1 MLGRIGRTGY
11 DAGDGDGNAPAGRR
25 RPESEMIRTGCDILA
40 SENCARLSGLRTG
53 LLSNPASVDGGLRH
67 VIDIV
72 GGSYARL
79 SCLFGPQ
86 HGLKGDTQAN
96 MIEWRGYTHPR
107 LGIPVHSLYGD
118 SREPDAAVLEKL
130 DAVVIDLPD
139 IGARPYTYL
148 WTAALMMRAC
158 AATGTKVVVLDRPC
172 PIGGSRVEGSILDMA
187 YASFVG
193 LHPLPMR
200 HGLTIGEALRLINGS
215 GAARCEL
222 EIIEMEGW
230 ARGMYFGETGL
241 PWVLPSPNIPTP
253 ETALVYPGMV
263 LLEATNVSEGRGTT
277 RPFEIMGAPWID
289 PEALAGRLAARC
301 GGGAIFRPLDFRPA
315 FDKYAGELC
324 GGVQIHVTDRDSFN
338 PVRCAALALGE
349 IAVMYPGHFEWLP
362 PPYEY
367 ERKLMPVDILSGD
380 SSLRETIGRGEGVE
394 GLFARWLDD
403 ERRFE
408 REREPWLFY

>member
-1 MLGRIGRTGY
+1 
-11 DAGDGDGNAPAGRR
+11 
-25 RPESEMIRTGCDILA
+25 MIRTGCDILA

-79 SCLFGPQ
+79 ACLFGPQ
-86 HGLKGDTQAN
+86 HGLRGDTQAN
-96 MIEWRGYTHPR
+96 MIEWQGYTHPR

-118 SREPDAAVLEKL
+118 SREPDTAVLGKL

-158 AATGTKVVVLDRPC
+158 AAAGTKVVVLDRPC
-172 PIGGSRVEGSILDMA
+172 PIGGARVEGPILDMA

-230 ARGMYFGETGL
+230 ARGMYFGDTGL

-263 LLEATNVSEGRGTT
+263 LLEATNISEGRGTT
-277 RPFEIMGAPWID
+277 RPFEILGAPWID

-301 GGGAIFRPLDFRPA
+301 GGGAFFRPLDFRPA

-338 PVRCAALALGE
+338 PVRCAAIALGE
-349 IAVMYPGHFEWLP
+349 IAGMYPDHFEWLP
-362 PPYEY
+362 LPYEY

-394 GLFARWLDD
+394 GLFPRWLDD
-403 ERRFE
+403 EKRFE
-408 REREPWLFY
+408 RERESWLFY